1 MNQRIVASPIGSLLL
16 GTQGGA
22 LVQVR
27 LFEPGEEI
35 TVFCIEDPI
44 LDETQ
49 KQLTQYFAGER
60 TQFDLPILMR
70 GTAFEQA
77 VWLQLLEIPF
87 GRATSYGALA
97 EKLGKVS
104 ASRAVGRACSRNPLL
119 IVVPCH
125 RVVAASGWLTGFA
138 AGMAAKRT
146 LLMLEGHRIERD
158 RMTV

>member
-1 MNQRIVASPIGSLLL
+1 MNQRIVTSPIGSLLL

-27 LFEPGEEI
+27 MLESGEEI
-35 TVFCIEDPI
+35 TASCIEDPI

-60 TQFDLPILMR
+60 MKFDLPILMR

-77 VWLQLLEIPF
+77 VWQQLLEIPF
-87 GRATSYGALA
+87 GQATSYGALA
-97 EKLGKVS
+97 EKLGK
-104 ASRAVGRACSRNPLL
+104 ACAARAVGRACSRNPLL

-125 RVVAASGWLTGFA
+125 RVVAASGRLTGFA